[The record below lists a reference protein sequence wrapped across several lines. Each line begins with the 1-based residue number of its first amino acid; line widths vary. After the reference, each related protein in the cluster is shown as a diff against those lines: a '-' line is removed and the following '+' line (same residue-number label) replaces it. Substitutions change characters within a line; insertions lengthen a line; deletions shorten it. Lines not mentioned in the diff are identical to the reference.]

1 MSEAIT
7 SETLEREHKETAIA
21 LANKTILQQ
30 LDLIT
35 LMITQRNFKAAKLK
49 LKQMKESV
57 SELEQ
62 TLDNL
67 TK

>member
-1 MSEAIT
+1 MSVAIT
-7 SETLEREHKETAIA
+7 SKTSKREHKETAIA

-30 LDLIT
+30 LDLVT
-35 LMITQRNFKAAKLK
+35 LMITQRNFKAAKFQ